1 MVLLQAE
8 IRKAVGEKN
17 VTAISGQPST
27 QDISKLEE
35 EIIGIAATIPTALG
49 GGNNG
54 HAGVIMDP
62 AAYSLLSGGIDF
74 VEPVSPGVYPA
85 GAMTAAQRPQ
95 REAEHKELMK
105 QFETWAGVRDG
116 LKDLILQAVK
126 GIYLEEIKAPTIVFL
141 NVTPRAMLTHLNDRW
156 GGLDFVDIS
165 SLIAERDGP
174 WSVAEVPTA
183 YFTRVEKAIKQL
195 ERVNIQSDR
204 TACMNIALAH
214 FRKCGEV
221 NPAVREW
228 EARPVATQTWAD
240 LKVMMAT
247 EYARAKRQDTTT
259 AAAAGYGSANAMMD
273 DYVMVTEELVA
284 NLTEQQNKRMDA
296 TAKQLEALTA
306 SLAAMTAAF
315 NSASTAPKTMP
326 APAAPA
332 KMATETAA
340 TATRKAKC
348 EAYRQRLQSA
358 VTCSHFGK
366 KHPSIAEDKCWEL
379 PANAATRPTGWKT
392 AKTA

>member
-74 VEPVSPGVYPA
+74 VEPVNPGVYPA

-126 GIYLEEIKAPTIVFL
+126 GIYLEENKAPMIGFL
-141 NVTPRAMLTHLNDRW
+141 NVTPRAMLSHLNDRW

-165 SLIAERDGP
+165 SLIAE
-174 WSVAEVPTA
+174 
-183 YFTRVEKAIKQL
+183 
-195 ERVNIQSDR
+195 
-204 TACMNIALAH
+204 
-214 FRKCGEV
+214 
-221 NPAVREW
+221 
-228 EARPVATQTWAD
+228 
-240 LKVMMAT
+240 
-247 EYARAKRQDTTT
+247 
-259 AAAAGYGSANAMMD
+259 
-273 DYVMVTEELVA
+273 
-284 NLTEQQNKRMDA
+284 
-296 TAKQLEALTA
+296 
-306 SLAAMTAAF
+306 
-315 NSASTAPKTMP
+315 
-326 APAAPA
+326 
-332 KMATETAA
+332 
-340 TATRKAKC
+340 
-348 EAYRQRLQSA
+348 
-358 VTCSHFGK
+358 
-366 KHPSIAEDKCWEL
+366 
-379 PANAATRPTGWKT
+379 
-392 AKTA
+392 

>member
-8 IRKAVGEKN
+8 IRKAVGERT
-17 VTAISGQPST
+17 VTPISGQPST

-54 HAGVIMDP
+54 HAGIIMDP
-62 AAYSLLSGGIDF
+62 AAYSLLSGGINF
-74 VEPVSPGVYPA
+74 VEPGNPGVYPV

-95 REAEHKELMK
+95 RKAKHKELMK

-116 LKDLILQAVK
+116 LKYLILQAVE
-126 GIYLEEIKAPTIVFL
+126 GIYMEEIKAPTIGFL
-141 NVTPRAMLTHLNDRW
+141 NVTPRAMLTHLTDRW

-165 SLIAERDGP
+165 ILISERDGP
-174 WSVAEVPTA
+174 WSVTEVPTA

-214 FRKCGEV
+214 FRKCGEF

-228 EARPVATQTWAD
+228 EARPIATQTWAN

-247 EYARAKRQDTTT
+247 EYAKAKRQDSTT

-284 NLTEQQNKRMDA
+284 NLTEQQNKKMDA
-296 TAKQLEALTA
+296 TAKQLEALAA
-306 SLAAMTAAF
+306 SVAAMTAAF
-315 NSASTAPKTMP
+315 KGANAAPKSTAAPPAAASDSAASTS
-326 APAAPA
+326 
-332 KMATETAA
+332 
-340 TATRKAKC
+340 RKAKRD
-348 EAYRQRLQSA
+348 AYRLRLQNA
-358 VTCSHFGK
+358 VTCGNCGK

-379 PANAATRPTGWKT
+379 PANAATRPSGWKSS
-392 AKTA
+392 KTA